1 MIKNYIKT
9 TLQNIR
15 KHKFFSIINILGLSV
30 GIASSMFIAM
40 HINDELNYDH
50 FNEYGDR
57 IYRVVLEGKLGDQ
70 VILTTNSTSKLSNAL
85 RTEAPAVV
93 TATTVRGWGS
103 TSMQYEDKSF
113 IERKAIVVDSAFLN
127 VFTYP
132 LIYGDKKTALKEPNS
147 IVLTEQLA
155 VKYFGNAQD
164 AIGKLMVIDGDS
176 ISFKVTGVAE
186 DVPENS
192 HLKFT
197 ALLPQTSFK
206 RLENDNWLSN
216 SVQTYYVL
224 NPNATYQQVD
234 DQLEEFL
241 QKYTSPILKQYIGG
255 TLDEMRAS
263 GGEYKYYSQ
272 PLYDIHLRSAYSD
285 EMDPQGDISYI
296 YILFAIGIFI
306 LIIASINFMN
316 LSTAKSANR
325 AKEVGLRKTM
335 GATRQQLI
343 GQFLTESMVFS
354 IASAVLALLIIYILM
369 PYYNLLTGKALGMEG
384 VFQPTTMITIAVV
397 VILVGVFAG
406 SYPAFYLTSFEV
418 IDVIKGKLNAGSK
431 NRTVRGVLV
440 TFQFWISIILII
452 STAIVYRQLQ
462 FAQSKK
468 LGIDKDRVLYV
479 ISTFR
484 LKDNREAY
492 KNALDAYPSI
502 ESSSYTTSRF
512 PGVNNNSVYR
522 SKGDEKDH
530 LLANYR
536 TDYFNQ
542 EVLGFKMKEG
552 RFFSQDYP
560 TDTNAV
566 VINEATVREMGWT
579 DPLKEEIIDFNVP
592 EGKAPIAHPVIGVA
606 EDFNF
611 ESLKDEIRPLMI
623 QFERTSSSLA
633 IRFNGLDYK
642 DVISQAEEEWNKFVP
657 NEPFEYT
664 FMSDE
669 FDAQFR
675 SEQRL
680 MKLFTLLTG
689 LAIFI
694 ACLGLFGLTAF
705 TAEQRTKEIGI
716 RKALGASVWQ
726 INTLLTREFNKLVL
740 IAFILAIFP
749 VYYLMNGWLNNF
761 AFRISMGIWVFVM
774 GGIVSLIIS
783 WVTVSFQAQKAAR
796 ANPMEALKYE

>member
-1 MIKNYIKT
+1 MIKNYLKT

-15 KHKFFSIINILGLSV
+15 KHKFFAVINILGLSI

-40 HINDELNYDH
+40 YIVDELSYDH
-50 FNEYGDR
+50 FNKNGDR
-57 IYRVVLEGKLGDQ
+57 IYRVVLDGKLGDQ
-70 VILTTNSTSKLSNAL
+70 VIYTTNTTGKLSDAL
-85 RTEAPAVV
+85 RTEVPAVV

-103 TSMQYEDKSF
+103 TSMLYEDRSF
-113 IERKAIVVDSAFLN
+113 IERKAIVADSAFFK

-132 LIYGDKKTALKEPNS
+132 LLYGDEKTALKEPNS
-147 IVLTEQLA
+147 VVLTEKLA
-155 VKYFGNAQD
+155 AKYFGNASE
-164 AIGKLMVIDGDS
+164 ALGKLMVIDGDS
-176 ISFKVTGVAE
+176 VSFKVTGVAK
-186 DVPENS
+186 DVPDNS

-197 ALLPQTSFK
+197 ALLSQDSFK
-206 RLENDNWLSN
+206 KRFDNDVWLN
-216 SVQTYYVL
+216 NNVQTYYL
-224 NPNATYQQVD
+224 LGPNATYQQVD
-234 DQLEEFL
+234 EQMEGLL
-241 QKYTSPILKQYIGG
+241 QKYTSPILQQFMGA
-255 TLDEMRAS
+255 TLNEMRAA
-263 GGEYKYYSQ
+263 GGEYRYSSQ
-272 PLYDIHLRSAYSD
+272 PIYDIHLHSIYSD
-285 EMDPQGDISYI
+285 ELDPQGDVSYI
-296 YILFAIGIFI
+296 YILLAIGVFI

-343 GQFLTESMVFS
+343 GQFLIESMVFS
-354 IASAVLALLIIYILM
+354 IASAVIALLIIYLLV
-369 PYYNLLTGKALGMEG
+369 PSYNMLTDKMLIMQS
-384 VFQPTTMITIAVV
+384 VFQPTIVSILIAVV
-397 VILVGVFAG
+397 FVVGILAG

-431 NRTVRGVLV
+431 NRAVRGVLV
-440 TFQFWISIILII
+440 TFQFWISIVLII
-452 STAIVYRQLQ
+452 STAIVYKQLKY
-462 FAQSKK
+462 AQDKK

-479 ISTFR
+479 ISAFR
-484 LKDNREAY
+484 LKNNSEAY
-492 KNALDAYPSI
+492 KNALDAYPEV
-502 ESSSYTTSRF
+502 ESTSFTTTRF
-512 PGVNNNSVYR
+512 PGTNNNSVYR
-522 SKGDEKDH
+522 SKGDERDH
-530 LLANYR
+530 LLASYAA
-536 TDYFNQ
+536 DYNNQ
-542 EVLGFKMKEG
+542 KTLGFKIKEG
-552 RFFSQDYP
+552 RFFSPDFP
-560 TDTNAV
+560 TDTAAAV
-566 VINEATVREMGWT
+566 VNEATVREMGWT
-579 DPLKEEIIDFNVP
+579 HPLEETIIDFNGDA
-592 EGKAPIAHPVIGVA
+592 EQIERKVIGVV

-611 ESLKDEIRPLMI
+611 ESLKDEIRPLLI
-623 QFERTSSSLA
+623 LYATNTPSIA
-633 IRFNGLDYK
+633 IRFNGKDYK
-642 DVISQAEEEWNKFVP
+642 EVISKAEEEWDKLVP
-657 NEPFEYT
+657 NEPFEYS

-669 FDAQFR
+669 FDSQFR

-740 IAFILAIFP
+740 IAFVLAIFP

-774 GGIVSLIIS
+774 GGIISLIIS